1 MPKHN
6 PRNITN
12 SFSEMEKNMKVE
24 IIEIPLATGEV
35 KTVKMVSALE
45 AKTYVTGKY
54 SGREYLFDG
63 AGSIQDVDDRDV
75 NWLLEK
81 RQGKACCGGGD
92 GAQLFYIAEK

>member
-6 PRNITN
+6 PQHIEKVYVPKSNP
-12 SFSEMEKNMKVE
+12 SF
-24 IIEIPLATGEV
+24 T
-35 KTVKMVSALE
+35 KMVSALE

-63 AGSIQDVDDRDV
+63 AGSIQDVDNRDV
-75 NWLLEK
+75 DWLLEK

-92 GAQLFYIAEK
+92 GAQLFYVVEK